1 MERGKPTRLQLY
13 TKNYRQPKNAESRRN
28 RLTQRKAHLLAVQ
41 YQIVNPENTH
51 TSNIQTEQVICRNTG
66 IYV

>member
-13 TKNYRQPKNAESRRN
+13 TKNYRQPKNAENRRN
-28 RLTQRKAHLLAVQ
+28 HLTQRKAHLLAVQ
-41 YQIVNPENTH
+41 YQTVNPENTH